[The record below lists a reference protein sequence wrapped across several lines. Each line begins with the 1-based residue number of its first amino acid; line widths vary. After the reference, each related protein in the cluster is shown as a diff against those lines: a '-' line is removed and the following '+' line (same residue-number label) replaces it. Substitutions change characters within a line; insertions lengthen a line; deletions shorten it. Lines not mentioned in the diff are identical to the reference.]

1 MTHPFEIKLETTLP
15 ATPEQV
21 WEAIATGPGVDSWF
35 MGRNEIEPREGGTAS
50 MDTGGHREQALVTAY
65 DPGKRLATRTAPGP
79 DGRFMA
85 FEYLLE
91 GREGGSTVLRVVH
104 SGLLG
109 DDWENEYD
117 ALRRGWP
124 FHLNT
129 LREYLA
135 HFPGRTAVPVFGM
148 APAAGRTPEDVQA
161 LLADA
166 LSLTAPVTIGA
177 RAEGGPVALPLVDGE
192 VVWADGERF
201 GVRTADALYTFHH
214 GSGLALMFHHL
225 FAPPAGPAEAETE
238 AAAEQAWQQWLT
250 HAIHTDTTDTSDTSN
265 N

>member
-1 MTHPFEIKLETTLP
+1 MTHPFEIALETTLP

-21 WEAIATGPGVDSWF
+21 WAAIATGPGVDSWF
-35 MGRNEIEPREGGTAS
+35 MGRNEIEAREGGTAS
-50 MDTGGHREQALVTAY
+50 METGGHREAAEITAY
-65 DPGKRLATRTAPGP
+65 EPGARLATRTAPGA

-85 FEYLLE
+85 FEYLIE
-91 GREGGSTVLRVVH
+91 ARDGGSTVLRVVH

-135 HFPGRTAVPVFGM
+135 HFPGRTAVPVFAM
-148 APAAGRTPEDVQA
+148 APAADRSPADLQG

-166 LSLTAPVTIGA
+166 LTLTAPITAGT
-177 RAEGGPVALPLVDGE
+177 RANGGPEALPLTDGE
-192 VVWADGERF
+192 VIWADGERF
-201 GVRTADALYTFHH
+201 AVRTADALYTFHH
-214 GSGLALMFHHL
+214 SPGLALMFHHL
-225 FAPPAGPAEAETE
+225 FAVPAGRDINTNTDPEAV
-238 AAAEQAWQQWLT
+238 WQQWLT
-250 HAIHTDTTDTSDTSN
+250 EKIQNTH
-265 N
+265 

>member
-1 MTHPFEIKLETTLP
+1 MTHPFEIELETTLP

-35 MGRNEIEPREGGTAS
+35 MGRTEIEAREGGTAA
-50 MDTGGHREQALVTAY
+50 METGGHREEATITGY
-65 DPGKRLATRTAPGP
+65 EPGRRLATRTAAGA

-104 SGLLG
+104 SGVLG
-109 DDWENEYD
+109 DDWQDEYD

-135 HFPGRTAVPVFGM
+135 HFPGRTAVPVFGFEQ
-148 APAAGRTPEDVQA
+148 AGDRSPADVRA
-161 LLADA
+161 LLAEA
-166 LSLTAPVTIGA
+166 LSLPTPIATGA
-177 RAEGGPVALPLVDGE
+177 RAQGGPDGLPVRDGE
-192 VVWADGERF
+192 VVWADDERF
-201 GVRTADALYTFHH
+201 ALRTADALYTFHH
-214 GSGLALMFHHL
+214 GSGMALMFHHL
-225 FAPPAGPAEAETE
+225 FAP
-238 AAAEQAWQQWLT
+238 AAAPADADPEKAWQRWLT
-250 HAIHTDTTDTSDTSN
+250 LTIQNTSQGG
-265 N
+265 